1 MKKTFV
7 YCFIL
12 LLVSCGGG
20 GQKVKETTKLQV
32 PLNKADNNDLFNLSF
47 GKLLG
52 DYYSLKDNFITE
64 NDTLINNFAK
74 QMMVDSDSLKF
85 NELKADSAI
94 ILTAKS
100 TAESISDELKGLI
113 GERDLE
119 SQRKSFSTVSEQLYD
134 LIRTVQ
140 YDKSV
145 VYHDHCSMA
154 FNEAG
159 ANWLSNSSEIRNPY
173 IPKKMPT
180 CGSIMDTLDFS
191 SKNK

>member
-7 YCFIL
+7 YYFIL

-20 GQKVKETTKLQV
+20 GQKVKEATTLQV
-32 PLNKADNNDLFNLSF
+32 PLNKSDNNDLFNLSF

-52 DYYSLKDNFITE
+52 DYYFLKDNFITE
-64 NDTLINNFAK
+64 NDTLISYFAK
-74 QMMVDSDSLKF
+74 QLMVDADSLKF
-85 NELKADSAI
+85 GELKADSAI

-100 TAESISDELKGLI
+100 SAESISDELKGLL
-113 GERDLE
+113 GEKDLE
-119 SQRKSFSTVSEQLYD
+119 SRRKSFSTVGEQLYD
-134 LIRTVQ
+134 LVRTVQ
-140 YDKSV
+140 YNKSV
-145 VYHDHCSMA
+145 VYHDHCPMA

-159 ANWLSNSSEIRNPY
+159 ANWLSNSSGIKNPY

-191 SKNK
+191 TKK